1 MGMHLGLGADGGFMR
16 GVAGWGW
23 SAWPIGRSGRGG
35 FGGVET
41 KTTARMVG
49 LESERAIMLL
59 TPDPYSEESILSS
72 VCRNSHALENMTGW
86 PNN

>member
-1 MGMHLGLGADGGFMR
+1 MR
-16 GVAGWGW
+16 SVAGWGW

-41 KTTARMVG
+41 MTTARMVG

-59 TPDPYSEESILSS
+59 TSSPYSQKSILSS
-72 VCRNSHALENMTGW
+72 GCVGIVILWRI
-86 PNN
+86 